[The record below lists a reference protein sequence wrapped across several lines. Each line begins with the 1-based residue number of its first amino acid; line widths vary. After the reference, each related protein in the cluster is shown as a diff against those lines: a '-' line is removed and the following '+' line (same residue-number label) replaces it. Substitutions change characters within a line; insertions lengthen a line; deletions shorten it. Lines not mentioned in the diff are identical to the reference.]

1 MAQLVEQRIRN
12 AWVPGSS
19 PGIGS
24 FFVSVRFKE
33 RKKQSDTSRGIS
45 TSVVH
50 RLPKPRRRVRLPYSA
65 QRDTLTLELCF

>member
-24 FFVSVRFKE
+24 MRSC
-33 RKKQSDTSRGIS
+33 GIS
-45 TSVVH
+45 ISVVLG
-50 RLPKPRRRVRLPYSA
+50 LPKPARRVRLPYSA
-65 QRDTLTLELCF
+65 LIDYQRFM